1 MKAASHVLFC
11 AAPVSLAVS
20 ASAQK
25 ISPAQGMPHGVG
37 PAIGSA
43 LGLVLKSQVIH
54 PQTQRI
60 TALRV
65 VYEDFT
71 TIDALPPEQQPLR
84 ATDNK
89 TLPLACAESI
99 NRMSRASSV
108 SESRTVS
115 GASSLLVRHGG
126 LRQAVLRRPR
136 SWCPPARLRTDNV

>member
-43 LGLVLKSQVIH
+43 LGLVLKSQLIH

-71 TIDALPPEQQPLR
+71 TIDALPPSSSRCRQQITNP
-84 ATDNK
+84 
-89 TLPLACAESI
+89 TLGVRGIHQSDVAGFIGFRIPNCKRRHQLA
-99 NRMSRASSV
+99 
-108 SESRTVS
+108 
-115 GASSLLVRHGG
+115 
-126 LRQAVLRRPR
+126 RQARRPATGGIQA
-136 SWCPPARLRTDNV
+136 SALVVSARAFENG